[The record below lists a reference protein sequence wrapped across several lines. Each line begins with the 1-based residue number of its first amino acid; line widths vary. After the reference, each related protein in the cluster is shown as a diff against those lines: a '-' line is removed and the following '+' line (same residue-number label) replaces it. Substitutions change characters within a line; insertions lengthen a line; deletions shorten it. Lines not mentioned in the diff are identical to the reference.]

1 MEIRLE
7 DNLDIEVEQFSDYD
21 DVEMYLKSNMTIKF
35 IVVTCEE
42 SAKDL
47 MDQIHSLPN
56 VSHVFVYSPSDL
68 NTNYP
73 KIRNSCTP
81 PLSALLKQIEKAINF
96 NRYE

>member
-1 MEIRLE
+1 MEISLE
-7 DNLDIEVEQFSDYD
+7 ENLDIEIEQFSDCE

-47 MDQIHSLPN
+47 MEQIHSFPN

-68 NTNYP
+68 NSKYP
-73 KIRNSCTP
+73 KIRNTCTP
-81 PLSALLKQIEKAINF
+81 PLSALLNQIEKAINF